1 MMVAGIILFFVGYIV
16 LFALVDYKIPEN
28 NKDDG
33 TADG

>member
-16 LFALVDYKIPEN
+16 LFALVDYELPEN
-28 NKDDG
+28 NDDDG